1 MPSNAL
7 EAGRIRSD
15 AEEVGQGMPRHSQR
29 LEENLRAPPISHTV
43 EKVTREVGPKNIV
56 SGTEECAI
64 TSLLYLTASFD
75 QSLSP
80 IPSKRHRM
88 CSLLL
93 VGEHLH
99 DNLEALSIT
108 LSPVYQMSG
117 GSLTLSERFHS

>member
-29 LEENLRAPPISHTV
+29 LEENQRAPPISHTV
-43 EKVTREVGPKNIV
+43 EKVTREVGAKNIV

-80 IPSKRHRM
+80 IPSKRHRI
-88 CSLLL
+88 CFPLL

-99 DNLEALSIT
+99 DSLEALSIT
-108 LSPVYQMSG
+108 LSPGYQMPG
-117 GSLTLSERFHS
+117 QYFTLPERLRS